1 MVELEQI
8 KVVLQGLTTIA
19 ALIKL
24 RREARESGREPTALE
39 IEGASRVEPSL
50 NGFDVLHAQI
60 TQSTLDAIGAVIERA
75 RRRFD
80 DALRDPANPKS
91 VRDSEEDAVRFTIC
105 GELHRI
111 RRLNDGALPTEYEQ
125 LWREFACV

>member
-8 KVVLQGLTTIA
+8 RLVLQGLTTIA

-24 RREARESGREPTALE
+24 RREAQESGRELTASE
-39 IEGASRVEPSL
+39 IMDASRVEPSI
-50 NGFDVLHAQI
+50 NGFDTMHAQI

-75 RRRFD
+75 RKRFD

-91 VRDSEEDAVRFTIC
+91 VRDLEEEAARFTIC

-111 RRLNDGALPTEYEQ
+111 RRLNEDVLPADYEQ
-125 LWREFACV
+125 MWREFACA